1 MTGVDE
7 SNPHFFANFLCI
19 LLLIDT
25 MNACPVCRIHFKS
38 VAQHVAQA
46 SFCRDILT
54 KGNIGNRYP
63 TRSSYSA
70 TIQGNTNHPHESQ
83 DDPFLDVDLHTY
95 PEDDSMGN
103 NVASAVGQTDERIAD
118 DLDQYNQTTC
128 EPLPLVTAADVEQIP
143 TKYFSGNFVLT
154 PQTRGYIELLYFAD
168 KYAIPK
174 CGWEELCS
182 LLNKLHQVNFDFSD
196 KHPSREQVVSKLRDQ
211 FPTAPVETVRVSL
224 ENDRVETST
233 AGGKKKQKK
242 FRDKP
247 QMVSVF
253 RFDLRH
259 QIKSL
264 LAEPLFHDISNLVV
278 NKEDPFGKYFRLM
291 AFWMKFNRATG
302 TAAPMIKLYHRIL
315 IPTFLSWFYR

>member
-1 MTGVDE
+1 MENYIINFWLNIWSTHGEPAILFLFTRYQNILHIRIIGLMTGVGE

-154 PQTRGYIELLYFAD
+154 PQTRGYIEVLYFAD

-182 LLNKLHQVNFDFSD
+182 LLNKLHCPILAMV
-196 KHPSREQVVSKLRDQ
+196 
-211 FPTAPVETVRVSL
+211 PVR
-224 ENDRVETST
+224 
-233 AGGKKKQKK
+233 
-242 FRDKP
+242 
-247 QMVSVF
+247 
-253 RFDLRH
+253 
-259 QIKSL
+259 
-264 LAEPLFHDISNLVV
+264 
-278 NKEDPFGKYFRLM
+278 
-291 AFWMKFNRATG
+291 
-302 TAAPMIKLYHRIL
+302 
-315 IPTFLSWFYR
+315 